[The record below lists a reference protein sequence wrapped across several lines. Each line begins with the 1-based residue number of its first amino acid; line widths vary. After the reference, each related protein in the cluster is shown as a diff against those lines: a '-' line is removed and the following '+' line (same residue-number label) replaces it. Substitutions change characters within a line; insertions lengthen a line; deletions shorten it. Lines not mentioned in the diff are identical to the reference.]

1 MASQYLGGF
10 LGTTQAGVEARNDV
24 TVAVK
29 NWFANRNP
37 LATRLPYVPVD
48 RVDFLMY
55 GHNYRPVSGK
65 LGAGISSTGTTTI
78 TLDDTSFLM
87 MHDLLEF
94 VDPVNGTE
102 VMQVSADPASATTVA
117 VIRGVA
123 GTSALGTIAN
133 NTPYFLYGNSR
144 TGAEVTQTGLVST
157 GLARTQYCQ
166 THQFPV
172 QIGGSAQ
179 TARAQVFPGGIQ
191 SPFDFNMTMQL
202 QNMID
207 SVELTAYYGRSQAP
221 VDSPVTTAK
230 SNGLRSILTTNM
242 VGVYN
247 SSVPTNAAAYG
258 PQDLIRD
265 TLQASRTNGG
275 EVDLLVLST
284 NFMSGLATWGMAVQ
298 RLPAGETIFGTP
310 IDVFECPFLH
320 GVTIVEAPLLRPYT
334 AIALTSSEVYMR
346 VKRHPYWNMRGNRG
360 DMMEGDWICELAVEV
375 VNEAHHA
382 WVDSITAFSAA

>member
-1 MASQYLGGF
+1 MASQYLQGF
-10 LGTTQAGVEARNDV
+10 LGTTQAGVEARNDL

-55 GHNYRPVSGK
+55 GHNYRPT
-65 LGAGISSTGTTTI
+65 AGTLTDAISSNATTAWVI
-78 TLDDTSFLM
+78 NDTTFLQNR
-87 MHDLLEF
+87 DLLEF

-102 VMQVSADPASATTVA
+102 LVQVNGDPSTGTAVTVLRA
-117 VIRGVA
+117 MG
-123 GTSALGTIAN
+123 GTSALSTIAAS
-133 NTPYFLYGNSR
+133 TPFYVIGNSR
-144 TGAEVTQTGLVST
+144 TGADVNQSGLVST
-157 GLARTQYCQ
+157 GAARTQYCQ

-207 SVELTAYYGRSQAP
+207 SVELTAYYGRAQAP
-221 VDSPVTTAK
+221 NDTGPVTAK
-230 SNGLRSILTTNM
+230 SAGLRSILTTNM
-242 VGVYN
+242 VGVYA
-247 SSVPTNAAAYG
+247 STTPTNAAAYG
-258 PQDLIRD
+258 PDDLIRD

-275 EVDLLVLST
+275 ECDLLVVST
-284 NFMSGLATWGMAVQ
+284 NFMSGLAKWGMAVQ
-298 RLPAGETIFGTP
+298 RIPAGETTFGTP
-310 IDVFECPFLH
+310 IDLFECPFLH
-320 GVTIVEAPLLRPYT
+320 GVTIVEAPLLRAYT
-334 AIALTSSEVYMR
+334 AIALTSSEVYIR

-360 DMMEGDWICELAVEV
+360 DMLEGDWITELAIEV
-375 VNEAHHA
+375 VNESHHA
-382 WVDSITAFSAA
+382 WVDGITAFSAV